1 MLINLHLNRLNT
13 INSNTDPRSV
23 AKRAMATG
31 HAMLIN
37 LHLNRLNTINSNT
50 DPRSVAKRAMA
61 TGHAMLI
68 NLHLNRLNTINSN
81 TDPRASILLAF
92 AAEFFSFPKCLHE
105 FYSLH
110 DFFWICQALPRKPN
124 GLPLNIIFSA
134 QKRLETNYL

>member
-1 MLINLHLNRLNT
+1 
-13 INSNTDPRSV
+13 
-23 AKRAMATG
+23 MATG

-81 TDPRASILLAF
+81 TDPRASGEASHGNWSCH
-92 AAEFFSFPKCLHE
+92 AN
-105 FYSLH
+105 
-110 DFFWICQALPRKPN
+110 KPA
-124 GLPLNIIFSA
+124 S
-134 QKRLETNYL
+134 K